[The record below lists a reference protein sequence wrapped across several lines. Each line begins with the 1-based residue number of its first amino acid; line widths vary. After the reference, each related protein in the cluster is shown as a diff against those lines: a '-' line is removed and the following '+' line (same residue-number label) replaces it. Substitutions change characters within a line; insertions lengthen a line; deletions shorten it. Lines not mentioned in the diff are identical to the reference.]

1 MLLLIGDKGP
11 ELIVLP
17 CLDSCVQIGDQS
29 ARSEKF
35 TPVSC
40 KVQGSR
46 APDMLENSLEYFS
59 RFCDKYVFR
68 NNYGII

>member
-1 MLLLIGDKGP
+1 M
-11 ELIVLP
+11 LP

-29 ARSEKF
+29 ARSDKF

-46 APDMLENSLEYFS
+46 APDMLENRPYLVSRVRYTLTTLSYPSLTAPYA
-59 RFCDKYVFR
+59 VLL
-68 NNYGII
+68 